1 MKKIFTKT
9 IGFVAAIILFVGIA
23 LPACAQ
29 FVKKSYESTNEFYTA
44 VTKDAN
50 GNIYAIR
57 SADGVHASVIKYAPN
72 STSFTTLFSGLAAGG
87 GDESNA
93 GFLAWGL
100 AVNSL
105 GDVYCTT
112 NLSAGNTGAG
122 TNVVNGVALTN
133 HGNVIKLAS
142 NNGFNGTVYT
152 ASVFLN
158 GGLFYTSLAF
168 DASNNL
174 YVVQT
179 DNTSLSH
186 YTVRRYPAGS
196 TSGTELFN
204 DLNDDATDNY
214 PHGLAVAS
222 NGDIYVC
229 DAGQKVIG
237 GTSGHKG
244 GVRHYVNSGGTYS
257 SHTNVSLNTYPMAL
271 ALDGSGSLYV
281 SETDGTAYANYRLNK
296 YDASSHALTS
306 GNVTTLVANSGV
318 LPDGI
323 AAVNSHDIYV
333 AGGGNPSE
341 FFELIGPATTT
352 ASGINFTAT
361 ATTSTTINWTNGDG
375 AGRAVFVALASSGTP
390 TPVNSTNYTA
400 NTNFGSG
407 TQAGSGWYC
416 VFNATTGTSV
426 NVTGLTAG
434 NTYRAMVVEY
444 NGSVALTSENYLT
457 TSNSGNTANVATL
470 SPTTINSLNRVTSTV
485 TNASSVSF
493 AAVFGTA
500 VTGVTASNFS
510 VTTTGVSGVTNANI
524 GTLTTSDNIT
534 WTVPV
539 STGTGDGTIQLN
551 LANATGLSKTIS
563 TSLPF
568 AGQAYT
574 IDKTAPT
581 ISIGAPSLSGTNAGP
596 VTYTV
601 TYADANFNS
610 STLANGDITLNTTG
624 SATGTPVVTGSGLT
638 RTVTISGITGNGTL
652 GISIAANTA
661 TDLAGNSAP
670 AAGPSTTFTVDNV
683 VPTVTIARTDGNP
696 IHDNVLD
703 FQAVFSEAVTG
714 VDGSDFTLTTTG
726 GITSGT
732 ISVTPL
738 NATTYN
744 VTVINVSGTGTARL
758 DLNGSG
764 TGITDAGGNAP
775 AGFTGGEVYTV
786 DQTAPTVSSINIAG
800 TSPTNASSVD
810 YTVTFS
816 EAVTGVDGADFT
828 VTKTGN
834 ANGSVTGVTGSGT
847 TYTVTVGS
855 VSGNGTLRL
864 DLNGSGTAIVDG
876 AGNPI
881 SGGFTGGQTYTIDTT
896 IPTLTSGSYFSNN
909 AFSSQYA
916 KVGDNITLTIGYNEV
931 LQSLTMTIGGN
942 AVSVTPSNGNKNWT
956 GVYTMTS
963 SDTEGNVGWTLS
975 ATDLAG
981 NVRNYSNND
990 FGTVLIFDKTGP
1002 AVNIAAPS
1010 VASVGSGTGSTV
1022 TYAVTYADANFNFS
1036 TLSTSDITLNTTGTA
1051 TGTIGLSGSGSS
1063 YTVTISGITG
1073 LGTLGI
1079 SIGANT
1085 AQDIPGNLATASAPS
1100 TTFSVFSSDATL
1112 SNLTTTA
1119 GTISPAFT
1127 PSITSGYTA
1136 SVPNATTSITVT
1148 PTTTDSNTSDLEV
1161 SVNGGQPVSVVS
1173 GTQSA
1178 ALPLIVGSNTI
1189 AIQITA
1195 QDGTTT
1201 KTYTLTVN
1209 RAPSTNA
1216 LLSKLTFNP
1225 ATKLTWT
1232 HGAGPNFADY
1242 TANIYSQIGSVNVIP
1257 VTADNTATV
1266 TVNGVPATSGVET
1279 TVTLKTDTTAIAVTV
1294 TAADGVTKKTYRIVV
1309 THVPSNNALLSALRF
1324 NPTTALTWT
1333 HGAGPNYADYTANV
1347 YSQIGS
1353 VNVIPVTADNTAT
1366 VTVNGVL
1373 ATSGTETPVTLKTD
1387 TTAIAVTV
1395 TAADGITKKTYRIMV
1410 THIPSNIALLSKL
1423 TLDPTTP
1430 LTWTHGA
1437 GPNYADYTANVAN
1450 SVSSVKVIPVTTD
1463 NTSTVTV
1470 NGLSVISGAESAPVT
1485 LNADTTSIAVTITAA
1500 DGTTKKTYAILVTR
1514 QPVPPIVMVYD
1525 PSKEAPL
1532 QNTPIVVHQ
1541 NVSPNGDGNSDAL
1554 VIEGIAAHPD
1564 NKLQIMSRSGTLVYE
1579 AKGYDNA
1586 TKSFD
1591 GHSSTNGKLQQPG
1604 TYFYSLE
1611 YKDGNET
1618 KHKTGFIVLKY

>member
-510 VTTTGVSGVTNANI
+510 VTTTGVSGVTNASI
-524 GTLTTSDNIT
+524 GTPTTSDNIT

-539 STGTGDGTIQLN
+539 STGTGDGTVQLN

-775 AGFTGGEVYTV
+775 AGLTGGEVYTV

-916 KVGDNITLTIGYNEV
+916 KVGDNITLTIGYNEP
-931 LQSLTMTIGGN
+931 LQSLVMTIGGN
-942 AVSVTPSNGNKNWT
+942 PITVTPSNGNRNWT
-956 GVYTMTS
+956 GVLTTTS
-963 SDTEGNVGWTLS
+963 TDTEGNVAWTLS
-975 ATDLAG
+975 GTDLAG
-981 NVRNYSNND
+981 NVRNYANTD
-990 FGTVLIFDKTGP
+990 FGTVLIFDKTPP
-1002 AVNIAAPS
+1002 AISFSAPII
-1010 VASVGSGTGSTV
+1010 SGTGAGTTV
-1022 TYAVTYADANFNFS
+1022 TYNINYIDANFNFS
-1036 TLSTSDITLNTTGTA
+1036 TLSTGDITLNTTGTA
-1051 TGTIGLSGSGSS
+1051 AGTLALTGSGSS
-1063 YTVTISGITG
+1063 YQATITNISGQ
-1073 LGTLGI
+1073 GTFSL
-1079 SIGANT
+1079 SIAANT
-1085 AQDIPGNLATASAPS
+1085 AQDIPGNLATGGTS
-1100 TTFSVFSSDATL
+1100 TDY
-1112 SNLTTTA
+1112 
-1119 GTISPAFT
+1119 TISNEARLVALRLNPK
-1127 PSITSGYTA
+1127 
-1136 SVPNATTSITVT
+1136 TTLTK
-1148 PTTTDSNTSDLEV
+1148 
-1161 SVNGGQPVSVVS
+1161 VS
-1173 GTQSA
+1173 G
-1178 ALPLIVGSNTI
+1178 P
-1189 AIQITA
+1189 
-1195 QDGTTT
+1195 D
-1201 KTYTLTVN
+1201 
-1209 RAPSTNA
+1209 
-1216 LLSKLTFNP
+1216 
-1225 ATKLTWT
+1225 W
-1232 HGAGPNFADY
+1232 ADY
-1242 TANIYSQIGSVNVIP
+1242 TANVPNGTTSVTVKPTGLDVTEAITVNGVTTASDTESAPITLNADTTAIAVTILAGDGATKKTYRIVVTRLAADNAYLARLTVGPKTSLTTVSGPDFKDYTANVIDPQNMVNVTPI
-1257 VTADNTATV
+1257 VADINATV
-1266 TVNGVPATSGVET
+1266 TVNGVAATSGT
-1279 TVTLKTDTTAIAVTV
+1279 ATPVTLNADTTAIAVTV
-1294 TAADGVTKKTYRIVV
+1294 TAANGTTKKTYRVV
-1309 THVPSNNALLSALRF
+1309 ITKLPSDNALLSSLRF
-1324 NPTTALTWT
+1324 DPAAMLTKIQVP
-1333 HGAGPNYADYTANV
+1333 GGNFEDFTANEYAPV
-1347 YSQIGS
+1347 TS
-1353 VNVIPVTADNTAT
+1353 VKVIPTAIDAGAT
-1366 VTVNGVL
+1366 ITVNGMPT
-1373 ATSGTETPVTLKTD
+1373 ASGTESSPITLNSD

-1395 TAADGITKKTYRIMV
+1395 TAANGTTKKTYRVVI
-1410 THIPSNIALLSKL
+1410 TRLPSNNAQLTSLALNPSSTL
-1423 TLDPTTP
+1423 TKVS
-1430 LTWTHGA
+1430 
-1437 GPNYADYTANVAN
+1437 GPDYVDYTTTVPN
-1450 SVSSVKVIPVTTD
+1450 STGSVTVTAT
-1463 NTSTVTV
+1463 TAEPGATLTV
-1470 NGLSVISGAESAPVT
+1470 NGVSATSGTASSPVT
-1485 LNADTTSIAVTITAA
+1485 LNADTTTIAVTVTAA
-1500 DGTTKKTYAILVTR
+1500 EGVTKKNYVILVTR
-1514 QPVPPIVMVYD
+1514 AIGPIAAIMQYQQQES
-1525 PSKEAPL
+1525 PITNSA
-1532 QNTPIVVHQ
+1532 IVVHQ

-1611 YKDGNET
+1611 YKDGNEV
-1618 KHKTGFIVLKY
+1618 KHKTGFIMLKY